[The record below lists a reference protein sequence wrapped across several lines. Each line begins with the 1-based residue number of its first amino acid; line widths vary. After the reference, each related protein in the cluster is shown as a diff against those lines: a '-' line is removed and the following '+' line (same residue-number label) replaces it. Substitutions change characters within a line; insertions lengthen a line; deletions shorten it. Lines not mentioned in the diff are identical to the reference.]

1 MAITLTVEDGSVVT
15 GANTYVS
22 LADATLFCS
31 NLGLT
36 AWALE
41 ATEDQKA
48 AILRGM
54 AFIESQSYVG
64 IKEDQDN
71 PLKWPRSSA
80 YDEDGYAIDEDEVP
94 TAIVSGLCRAAY
106 EELIESG
113 CLLPNAEGGTKREKI
128 DVIETEYFQN
138 PGGSSGTVFQSV
150 LAYLRPFL
158 SGSGTSVNV
167 VRC

>member
-1 MAITLTVEDGSVVT
+1 MPITLTVEDGSVVT

-36 AWALE
+36 AWAAE

-64 IKEDQDN
+64 VKEDQDN
-71 PLKWPRSSA
+71 PLKWPRSGA
-80 YDEDGYAIDEDEVP
+80 YDEDGYAIDTDSIP
-94 TAIVSGLCRAAY
+94 TNIVDGLCRAAY
-106 EELIESG
+106 EELIDSG
-113 CLLPNAEGGTKREKI
+113 SLLPNAEGGIKREKI
-128 DVIETEYFQN
+128 DVIDTEFFQN
-138 PGGSSGTVFQSV
+138 PGGSATTVFQSV
-150 LAYLRPFL
+150 LAYLKPFL
-158 SGSGTSVNV
+158 SGSGSFANV
-167 VRC
+167 ERY